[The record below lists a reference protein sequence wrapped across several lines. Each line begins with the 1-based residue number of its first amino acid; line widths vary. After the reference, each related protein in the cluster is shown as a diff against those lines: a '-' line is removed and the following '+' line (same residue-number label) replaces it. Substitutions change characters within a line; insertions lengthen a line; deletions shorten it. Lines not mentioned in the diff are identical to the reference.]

1 MHPSQWGKAM
11 RSALYYP
18 HTRIRNAGLIKTALL
33 LWDRL
38 EYIVPWDHFR
48 PDYRE
53 RDIAEAMELIGTA
66 HCPGPDEK
74 REAHLRLEEF
84 VKRRLPGQ
92 FYLNRGLRRL
102 HSWGPEEPYEMYP
115 EKLLP
120 ESWKIL
126 HTARLAGKVPDNSDY
141 PLTEYAGL
149 TVMSILADC
158 CAGTTRSR
166 VTDRGDAY
174 ATVAGLL
181 GNHPGMPEVK
191 KADAYAQLVPVGLN
205 VIDASK
211 VDLKALIRL
220 RTREEKESSSLRALR
235 HRYLESLETYL
246 VRLANTK
253 TTKADAKEIQRQFA
267 DDMKR
272 DLKDLR
278 TALGFARRDVVA
290 SNEIIATV
298 VAGVGT
304 AATWL
309 AGAPLPLEGVTTLG
323 GASVAVGG
331 LIRVR
336 NKYLKEREAIL
347 KKHPMAYLFEAR
359 SGLRRRSLFKRALG

>member
-1 MHPSQWGKAM
+1 MHRAHRPGGKVM

-18 HTRIRNAGLIKTALL
+18 HTHIQNESLIKTALL

-48 PDYRE
+48 SRYKE
-53 RDIAEAMELIGTA
+53 RWIAEAMELIGVP
-66 HCPGPDEK
+66 HCPDPDEQ
-74 REAHLRLEEF
+74 REAHMRLEEF
-84 VKRRLPGQ
+84 VQRRLPGE
-92 FYLNRGLRRL
+92 FYLSRGPGRRR
-102 HSWGPEEPYEMYP
+102 SFDQEEPYEMYP

-120 ESWKIL
+120 ESWETL
-126 HTARLAGKVPDNSDY
+126 HKARMAGKLLHSSDY

-181 GNHPGMPEVK
+181 GNKPDAPKVK
-191 KADAYAQLVPVGLN
+191 KPDAHAQLVPISLN
-205 VIDASK
+205 VIDAGAI
-211 VDLKALIRL
+211 DLGALIKL
-220 RTREEKESSSLRALR
+220 RKREEKESSSSLRDLR
-235 HRYLESLETYL
+235 HRYLDGLEGY
-246 VRLANTK
+246 VARLADTT

-272 DLKDLR
+272 DLKDLK
-278 TALGFARRDVVA
+278 TELGFARTDVFT
-290 SNEIIATV
+290 SNKFIAIV
-298 VAGVGT
+298 VTGVGT
-304 AATWL
+304 AASWL
-309 AGAPLPLEGVTTLG
+309 AGMQLPLEGVITLG
-323 GASVAVGG
+323 GAPVAIGG
-331 LIRVR
+331 LLAVR

-347 KKHPMAYLFEAR
+347 KKHPMAYLYEAGR
-359 SGLRRRSLFKRALG
+359 PGLGRRRLF